1 MSDNIK
7 THLLDILKQPSVKNE
22 LQLILNYVLNVLFLE
37 ISPFVYTIFAL
48 IFMIFLMNILICTG
62 GIMCLF
68 KNNFLGKLK

>member
-48 IFMIFLMNILICTG
+48 IFMIFIMNILICIG
-62 GIMCLF
+62 GLIFFL
-68 KNNFLGKLK
+68 KNNFWKGLE